1 MKKLKIQP
9 DWLQEAFPQGLP
21 VPSSTVLT
29 GPLGAG
35 KPIIAQ
41 ALVSS
46 WLEEGGGLI
55 AAPLQFPDRRFLS
68 KNLKELYGLDLKDYK
83 QRLVYVQFDPTI
95 DSIDEINQHQLK
107 ANLVKPANWNTVIN
121 KARKMI
127 PNNELGLMF
136 LSTAL
141 NLPLFSPTYSDSL
154 MDKIHQL
161 FTKNESI
168 THVTCVS
175 TSMLEEKIE
184 KVAEMADNLIKAYI
198 SKEPKRLRFRVK
210 RTKNAEFL
218 EDELEAPFSQEML
231 KGAKRRA
238 EKFRVTPVGKIKMI

>member
-1 MKKLKIQP
+1 MKELKIQP
-9 DWLQEAFPQGLP
+9 DWLEKAFPQGLP

-35 KPIIAQ
+35 KPIIALGSCFL
-41 ALVSS
+41 LV
-46 WLEEGGGLI
+46 G
-55 AAPLQFPDRRFLS
+55 RRRRTNCRAFTVPRSAFLS
-68 KNLKELYGLDLKDYK
+68 ENLKELYGLDLKDYK

-107 ANLVKPANWNTVIN
+107 ANLVKPANWEMVIN

-127 PNNELGLMF
+127 PDNELGLMF

-168 THVTCVS
+168 THVSCVS
-175 TSMLEEKIE
+175 TSMLEKKIE
-184 KVAEMADNLIKAYI
+184 KVAKMADNLIEAYT
-198 SKEPKRLRFRVK
+198 LRNR
-210 RTKNAEFL
+210 NDCDL
-218 EDELEAPFSQEML
+218 ELRE
-231 KGAKRRA
+231 RRMQN
-238 EKFRVTPVGKIKMI
+238 F